1 MPRQKNV
8 YTTSEIPHLF
18 ATPTAQ
24 ASARNAQGNLYYET
38 RQHIRTLYSYGYHYP
53 IAALD
58 LRTNTYVLNL
68 TSSSS
73 TTNGQRYDTRRAIPD
88 CHTIVHLHGCLAD
101 PAHARVVTLRD
112 IDDLLAKAAKAK
124 TKAAT
129 YTAQAHAALT
139 QFNTANELLALNLP
153 PIPESTIPHDLTQL
167 RTALALEAKA
177 KAERLAKHKAA
188 QAKLIAPAIA
198 HWLAHTVAPSDKRP
212 NMTRYQITE
221 ALDYTPCRL
230 SADRTEVETLG
241 GARITLA
248 AAKRLH
254 RSLSN
259 HSLTR
264 GTAVGVFTFTGRTEN
279 FLVVGCHTIAIADIN
294 RIAAELELAAIS

>member
-68 TSSSS
+68 TNSSS
-73 TTNGQRYDTRRAIPD
+73 TTNGQRWNARHAIPEGS
-88 CHTIVHLHGCLAD
+88 TVVHLHSCLSNSSF
-101 PAHARVVTLRD
+101 AREQTLRD
-112 IDDLLAKAAKAK
+112 IDDLLAKAAKAR
-124 TKAAT
+124 TKSAS
-129 YTAQAHAALT
+129 YTAQAHTALT
-139 QFNTANELLALNLP
+139 QFNEANTALALGLE
-153 PIPESTIPHDLTQL
+153 PIPESTIPLDLTQL

-177 KAERLAKHKAA
+177 QAKRVAAHKAA
-188 QAKLIAPAIA
+188 QAKLIAPALA
-198 HWLAHTVAPSDKRP
+198 HWLAHTVAPSDERP

-221 ALDYTPCRL
+221 ALGYTPCRL
-230 SADRTEVETLG
+230 SADRAEVETLG
-241 GARITLA
+241 GARISLA

-254 RSLSN
+254 RSLGAKTLASGE
-259 HSLTR
+259 S
-264 GTAVGVFTFTGRTEN
+264 VGVFSFSSRSEH
-279 FLVVGCHTIAIADIN
+279 FLTIGCHTIAIADIN
-294 RIAAELELAAIS
+294 RIAAELELEAIS